1 MRTCTRID
9 WQGHPQ
15 LVELPSLSVL
25 LMHSNL
31 SSFQRRFPLIQWNVN
46 GVDWTLRDTDQDAAR
61 IPLVLLPGASGTGDV
76 FYRTVEALRDTR
88 RAVSISYPALD
99 DADAM
104 VSGLLT
110 VLTDAGI
117 DTFDLFGSS
126 LGGYLAQL
134 CALRE
139 PQRVRRCMFANTF
152 HDARWLQKK
161 ISREKLVATSVAEHL
176 ENTLTQLRSAGEET
190 AEKADFKH
198 TMLALVGSLQT
209 AEMAKSALMAVLG
222 AAPVPKVCL
231 PASQVALLDTRDDSV
246 VDEPTREAMRE
257 RYLGSKQFR
266 LATGGHYPALLN
278 PTEFTAALM
287 MHFKGD

>member
-1 MRTCTRID
+1 
-9 WQGHPQ
+9 
-15 LVELPSLSVL
+15 
-25 LMHSNL
+25 MHSNL
-31 SSFQRRFPLIQWNVN
+31 SSFQRRFPLIQWNVD
-46 GVDWTLRDTDQDAAR
+46 GADWRLRDTDQDAAR
-61 IPLVLLPGASGTGDV
+61 IPLVLLPGAGGMGDV
-76 FYRTVEALRDTR
+76 FYRTIDALRDTR
-88 RAVSISYPALD
+88 RVVSISYPALD
-99 DADAM
+99 DARDM

-110 VLTDAGI
+110 VLSEAGI

-152 HDARWLQKK
+152 HDAGWLQRK
-161 ISREKLVATSVAEHL
+161 ISREKLAATSAAEHL
-176 ENTLTQLRSAGEET
+176 ENTLAQLKSAGEET
-190 AEKADFKH
+190 AEKADFKQ

-222 AAPVPKVCL
+222 ATPIPKVSL
-231 PASQVALLDTRDDSV
+231 PESQIALLDTRDDAV
-246 VDEPTREAMRE
+246 VDEPTRGAMRE

-266 LATGGHYPALLN
+266 LGTGGHYPALLN

-287 MHFKGD
+287 THFKGD